1 MWTYETRTDY
11 SFLSRYHY
19 NKSKNH
25 LIRRYR
31 IRHWIPMFIGT
42 PCTYPSFLLYSH
54 PSIVLTCSILIGQ
67 YFLSTLFLSFNTS
80 NSPFT
85 YPSILIWSENM
96 CASPFFVRTSHFS
109 VVFLFYSKTATCR
122 LVWTGSFESTTEFI
136 FFSREVEIGFYL
148 LEGLRNRNYEI
159 FFKPI

>member
-1 MWTYETRTDY
+1 MNSEGGQVYSVCILKFSCFTMYNRMQSKHKQTKCEHSRRNSY

-80 NSPFT
+80 NSPLL
-85 YPSILIWSENM
+85 IL
-96 CASPFFVRTSHFS
+96 PFLSDRKICVPRL
-109 VVFLFYSKTATCR
+109 FLFVLHTFPLFSY
-122 LVWTGSFESTTEFI
+122 FI
-136 FFSREVEIGFYL
+136 PKLQPVG
-148 LEGLRNRNYEI
+148 
-159 FFKPI
+159 